1 MTATETQKDFVI
13 SRVLEAPRDLVWKV
27 HTDCEHLKHWWGPKG
42 FKVTACKL
50 DLRPGG
56 FFLYCL
62 RGFDGPEMWGKFTYR
77 DVVAPERLVFIVT
90 FSDAK
95 GGVTRHP
102 MSPTWPLEMLSTVT
116 FAESNGKTTMTVR
129 WAPHA
134 ATEQERE
141 TFAAGHEE
149 MRQGWGGT
157 LDQLAAYLAIANRG

>member
-1 MTATETQKDFVI
+1 MNATETRNDFVI
-13 SRVLEAPRDLVWKV
+13 SRVFDAPRELVWKV

-42 FKVTACKL
+42 FKVTVCKL

-62 RGFDGPEMWGKFTYR
+62 RDSDGPDMWGKFTYR
-77 DVVAPERLVFIVT
+77 DVVAPEQLGFIVT

-116 FAESNGKTTMTVR
+116 FTEQGSKTKLAVR
-129 WAPHA
+129 WLPHN
-134 ATEQERE
+134 ATEEERR
-141 TFAAGHEE
+141 TFDAGHDA
-149 MRQGWGGT
+149 MLQGWGGT
-157 LDQLAAYLAIANRG
+157 LDQLAEYLAKA